1 MYKKIFR
8 RKQSAGIQTGACAA
22 VDQCESCYN
31 YAYDENAEC
40 YTCTVELDMDEYET
54 FLSGCLS
61 RCPYYDPG
69 DEYSVV
75 RKQN

>member
-1 MYKKIFR
+1 M
-8 RKQSAGIQTGACAA
+8 
-22 VDQCESCYN
+22 DQCESCYN
-31 YAYDENAEC
+31 YVYDENAET
-40 YTCTVELDMDEYET
+40 YVCTVELDMDEYET
-54 FLSGCLS
+54 FLSGRRS

>member
-1 MYKKIFR
+1 M
-8 RKQSAGIQTGACAA
+8 
-22 VDQCESCYN
+22 DQCESCFN
-31 YAYDENAEC
+31 YVYDEDAEC
-40 YTCTVELDMDEYET
+40 CVCTVELDMDEYET
-54 FLSGCLS
+54 FLSGRLS